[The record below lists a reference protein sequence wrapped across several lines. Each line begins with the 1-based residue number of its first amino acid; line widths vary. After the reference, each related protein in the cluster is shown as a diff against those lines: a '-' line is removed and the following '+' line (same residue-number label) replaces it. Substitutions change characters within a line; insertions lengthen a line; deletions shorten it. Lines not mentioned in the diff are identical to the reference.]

1 MSGGRVCL
9 QGGAEFGPACGP
21 MDATLL
27 AEVDGGP
34 VAVTALAAAPG
45 RPYAVA
51 TGNGVR
57 HFRAL
62 GAGDVRALPDA
73 RTDPAGA
80 VAAAEGVRL
89 LVLPGGSPARLHAAL
104 HTTPAGRLV
113 RQVAG
118 TGLVLGASAG
128 AMLLCSWTLLPGDG
142 TTGPPVVVEGL
153 GVVPGALVLPHFTG
167 DLRWY
172 AAARGQVPDDV
183 VALGI
188 PESSGVLLG
197 DGTLRALGTEPTVLL
212 AADGSRRRV
221 PPGSTVGWPWRGVRG
236 PAGRGWT
243 GRGAAP
249 GPVRGA
255 GGGPGG
261 G

>member
-9 QGGAEFGPACGP
+9 QGGAEFSPACRP

-27 AEVDGGP
+27 AEAGGGP

-45 RPYAVA
+45 RPYTVA

-89 LVLPGGSPARLHAAL
+89 LVVPGGSPVRLHAAL
-104 HTTPAGRLV
+104 RTTPVGRLV

-128 AMLLCSWTLLPGDG
+128 AMLLCSWTLLPGEGD
-142 TTGPPVVVEGL
+142 TGPPAVAEGL

-188 PESSGVLLG
+188 PEGSGALLVG
-197 DGTLRALGTEPTVLL
+197 GELRALGTAPTLLL

-221 PPGSTVGWPWRGVRG
+221 PPGGTVGWPWPGVSGLGVRG
-236 PAGRGWT
+236 PAGRGGP

-249 GPVRGA
+249 ERG
-255 GGGPGG
+255 
-261 G
+261 